1 MRRRYSFHPNQ
12 FPPILTKFVQ
22 LVFDGLSIKL
32 AGQKCSLNS
41 KRNDLVFPF
50 IHICLKKL
58 FLPNASGSYW
68 PSVARLRS
76 FSSTYFFKKRNQ
88 HKGGEQTDS
97 SCRRANPTNASLNK
111 G

>member
-32 AGQKCSLNS
+32 AGQKFPLNS

-50 IHICLKKL
+50 IHICHKKL

-68 PSVARLRS
+68 PIQV
-76 FSSTYFFKKRNQ
+76 
-88 HKGGEQTDS
+88 
-97 SCRRANPTNASLNK
+97 TNKPLTPW
-111 G
+111 GD